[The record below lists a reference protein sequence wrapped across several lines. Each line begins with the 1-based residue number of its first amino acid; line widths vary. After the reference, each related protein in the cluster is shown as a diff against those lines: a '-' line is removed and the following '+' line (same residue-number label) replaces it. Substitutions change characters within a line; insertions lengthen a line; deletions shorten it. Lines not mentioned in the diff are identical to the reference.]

1 MNKVL
6 NQAQI
11 LLCRIGGI
19 ALHVAGYDDTY
30 YADAS
35 TPKKIRTRGRTGAG
49 TYGKSLKAA
58 FDKKRFDARQ
68 KA

>member
-35 TPKKIRTRGRTGAG
+35 TPKSVRTRGRVGGG
-49 TYGKSLKAA
+49 TYGKNIQAH
-58 FDKKRFDARQ
+58 FDKVRFDKRPTA
-68 KA
+68 